1 LYAQSAPAESS
12 ATKRRVRYYL
22 DPNIGVHS
30 SPEASLLK
38 PHIVRLTDELVKA
51 YDLQKDVTICA
62 RGTPALPLLPPQG
75 ACRFHTDS
83 YVRFLQ
89 QIATNGIDIVDEAA
103 NYALNSSV
111 CFSETAWEYSQ
122 IYAGASVE
130 GAGSVASGAADV
142 AINWMGGQTHA
153 RRDGASGF
161 SYVNDVVLAILSM
174 LHTHERVLFVSTDA
188 WHPSGVEEAFY
199 TTDRVLCV
207 SLHRHTDGFFPG
219 SGGADDR
226 GVAAGVNHTIN
237 MPVSEGLDDDQITS
251 LFVPVVAAAAERF
264 QPSCVVY
271 CAGAG
276 VLSGDRLGC
285 LNVTLEGYGRCLQA
299 VLDIGRPL
307 LVLGGCG
314 FNQINTARAWCH
326 ATAMICETEV
336 AEELP
341 PHDFV
346 EYYLPESTLKVSA
359 IEMTNKNSAESI
371 QATLEA
377 SMQAAQQIP
386 ARAAAPAPPKAAAAD
401 ADTATGATPA
411 GSTEADGKLT
421 SPGLTANEALLAS
434 PSFQP
439 LPGNGTDVP
448 LDAASALE
456 PAAKVSADAPVP
468 METESEAAV
477 VAPDAA
483 PSAMDEEGGVAVE
496 DL

>member
-1 LYAQSAPAESS
+1 MWALSA
-12 ATKRRVRYYL
+12 
-22 DPNIGVHS
+22 
-30 SPEASLLK
+30 
-38 PHIVRLTDELVKA
+38 RLTDELVKA
-51 YDLQKDVTICA
+51 YDLQEEVKVCA
-62 RGTPALPLLPPQG
+62 RGTPALPLLQPQG
-75 ACRFHTDS
+75 ACRYHTDS

-89 QIATNGIDIVDEAA
+89 QIATNGIDIVDDAA
-103 NYALNSSV
+103 NYALSSSV

-174 LHTHERVLFVSTDA
+174 LHTHERVMFVSTDA

-199 TTDRVLCV
+199 TSDRVLCV
-207 SLHRHTDGFFPG
+207 SLHRHTEGFFPG
-219 SGGADDR
+219 SGGVDDR
-226 GVAAGVNHTIN
+226 GAVEGVNHTIN

-251 LFVPVVAAAAERF
+251 LFVPIVAAAAERF

-285 LNVTLEGYGRCLQA
+285 LNVTLDGYGRCLQA
-299 VLDIGRPL
+299 VLDINRPL
-307 LVLGGCG
+307 LVLGAGG

-326 ATAMICETEV
+326 ATAIICGAEV

-346 EYYLPESTLKVSA
+346 EYYLPESKLKVSS

-371 QATLEA
+371 QATLDA

-386 ARAAAPAPPKAAAAD
+386 ARPTAPGPPKVAAD
-401 ADTATGATPA
+401 GDTATGISPPA
-411 GSTEADGKLT
+411 ASTDADGKLI

-434 PSFQP
+434 PTFTP
-439 LPGNGTDVP
+439 LPGSAAREKQPTEAGECLPCERAAP
-448 LDAASALE
+448 LSALM
-456 PAAKVSADAPVP
+456 PTASCRHMPC
-468 METESEAAV
+468 
-477 VAPDAA
+477 
-483 PSAMDEEGGVAVE
+483 
-496 DL
+496 LL

>member
-1 LYAQSAPAESS
+1 MRLCCA
-12 ATKRRVRYYL
+12 
-22 DPNIGVHS
+22 
-30 SPEASLLK
+30 
-38 PHIVRLTDELVKA
+38 RLTDELVKA
-51 YDLQKDVTICA
+51 YDLQKEVTVCA
-62 RGTPALPLLPPQG
+62 RGTAALPLLPPQG

-89 QIATNGIDIVDEAA
+89 QISHNGIDIVDEAA
-103 NYALNSSV
+103 HYALNSSV

-130 GAGSVASGAADV
+130 GAGSVARGEADV

-174 LHTHERVLFVSTDA
+174 LHTHERVMFVSTDA

-207 SLHRHTDGFFPG
+207 SLHRYTEGFFPG
-219 SGGADDR
+219 SGGVDDR
-226 GVAAGVNHTIN
+226 GHGAGTNHSIN
-237 MPVSEGLDDDQITS
+237 MPVLEGLDDDQIAS

-276 VLSGDRLGC
+276 VLAGDRLGC

-326 ATAMICETEV
+326 ATALICQTDV

-346 EYYLPESTLKVSA
+346 EYYLPESTLKVAA

-371 QATLEA
+371 QATLDA
-377 SMQAAQQIP
+377 SMKAAEQIP
-386 ARAAAPAPPKAAAAD
+386 ARAAAPTPPKAAAAEG
-401 ADTATGATPA
+401 DTATGATPA
-411 GSTEADGKLT
+411 ASIEADTKLA

-434 PSFQP
+434 PLGQP
-439 LPGNGTDVP
+439 LPGNGADVP

-456 PAAKVSADAPVP
+456 PAAKDSTDAPVP
-468 METESEAAV
+468 METESEAAADSEG
-477 VAPDAA
+477 APTPMATEEDGTA
-483 PSAMDEEGGVAVE
+483 PA
-496 DL
+496 